1 MALTIKVLLENHK
14 AAGVDNALKARPGLS
29 LLVQDES
36 TSILFDT
43 GPDDSFLQNASTMR
57 IDLSDISAVV
67 LSHGHY
73 DHCGGVPWLPDNSR
87 IICHPE
93 MARERYAAITLPGMT
108 RKIKKLS
115 REGDYSRYRMV
126 YTRDPMPISDK
137 FIWSG
142 EILLPCLKPTAFLV
156 VAMQSRIIFQ
166 MRGYS
171 FTSRRKV

>member
-108 RKIKKLS
+108 RKIKNYREKGTIHVTEWCTRATPCQLATNLS
-115 REGDYSRYRMV
+115 GQGD
-126 YTRDPMPISDK
+126 T
-137 FIWSG
+137 
-142 EILLPCLKPTAFLV
+142 CCHA
-156 VAMQSRIIFQ
+156 
-166 MRGYS
+166 
-171 FTSRRKV
+171 